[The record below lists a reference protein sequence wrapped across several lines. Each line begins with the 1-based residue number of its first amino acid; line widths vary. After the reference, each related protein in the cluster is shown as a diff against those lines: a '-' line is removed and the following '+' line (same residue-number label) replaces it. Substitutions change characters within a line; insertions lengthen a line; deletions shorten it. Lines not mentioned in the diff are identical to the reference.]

1 MVVVNLLFCSHW
13 EPHDTR
19 WIFILLDV
27 LVCSM
32 AVFFTMLPYFDNR
45 FKFKTNEWKYAVI
58 LYTKT
63 SNKLFVIQL
72 SYLYENVVP
81 SFLQ

>member
-1 MVVVNLLFCSHW
+1 M
-13 EPHDTR
+13 TR

-32 AVFFTMLPYFDNR
+32 AVIFTMLPYFDNR
-45 FKFKTNEWKYAVI
+45 FKFETNEWKYSMI

-72 SYLYENVVP
+72 IYLYENVVF